1 MPRTARIAPGGMV
14 FHVLNRAN
22 NRDPMFEED
31 EDYLAFLRV
40 MRDTLEKKPMRI
52 LAFCLMPNHWH
63 LLLWPERDNDLGNFM
78 QTITTTHVR
87 RWRLHRQTVG
97 EGHLYQ
103 GTYKSFPVQDDDH
116 FYTVCRY
123 VERNALRANLVERA
137 EDWRW
142 GSLWQRRQRT
152 CPEDYPTLSDW
163 PLPRPRNWMALV
175 NRAET
180 EAELDALRSCVQRG
194 RPFGS
199 ESWQKRTAKQL
210 GLESTFRTLGRP
222 KKTTSS

>member
-22 NRDPMFEED
+22 NREKIFEKD

-52 LAFCLMPNHWH
+52 VGFCLMPNHWH
-63 LLLWPERDNDLGNFM
+63 LLLWPERKDELAEYM
-78 QTITTTHVR
+78 QTVTTTHVR
-87 RWRLHRQTVG
+87 RWRLHRQSVG
-97 EGHLYQ
+97 QGHLYQ
-103 GTYKSFPVQDDDH
+103 GPYKSFPVEDDNH

-137 EDWRW
+137 EDWLW
-142 GSLWQRRQRT
+142 GSLWQRRQRHP
-152 CPEDYPTLSDW
+152 PEDYPPLHDW
-163 PLPRPRNWMALV
+163 PLPRPRNWVAKV
-175 NRAET
+175 NQAET
-180 EAELDALRSCVQRG
+180 KAELAALRASVTRG

-199 ESWQKRTAKQL
+199 EAWQKRTAKRL
-210 GLESTFRTLGRP
+210 GLESTFRPRGRP
-222 KKTTSS
+222 RKKSG